1 MCVCDGFKP
10 FISSPSPPAAC
21 AAACTCAA
29 CACAACAAALFRR
42 RPPPA
47 PDRLLGGLPARPG
60 PAPAVAPCEAVGSPV
75 VCIGRLLAAEAIGW
89 SASPGVSSPA
99 HVRLSGESG
108 MSKSFRPEAGSE
120 WPTSPRPPVFSRT
133 ASVSKP
139 SPKRSFKNID
149 SESAFSM
156 PSSIFE
162 CCTCAFLGARSPCP
176 CDQRRHSQ
184 TEPERL
190 KMPATRPA
198 NSDPTT
204 DCPDSQSR
212 QGPAQYA
219 TAFFPSQ
226 RPLPHL
232 CRGADF
238 DVLLRHPGQ
247 SSAQSTT
254 ASKTVDDMSREGR
267 GYPYSFLL
275 VCSLRLQGTG
285 PTAKSVI
292 SPRNSRKKR
301 KRGAYLCSCLCGT
314 TLHPRVCPAVLHSRG
329 RCQCRWQH
337 SQLGYRF
344 STVSPCRAAAIYAG
358 WWSPARVLIS
368 SWLTATRGVQTPAT
382 LAAQPAATGWPTTL
396 CPLPLSSRF
405 PRSSGRVL

>member
-21 AAACTCAA
+21 AAACACAA

-176 CDQRRHSQ
+176 CAAASAAPHFTHEFAPLS
-184 TEPERL
+184 
-190 KMPATRPA
+190 
-198 NSDPTT
+198 
-204 DCPDSQSR
+204 
-212 QGPAQYA
+212 Y
-219 TAFFPSQ
+219 TAE
-226 RPLPHL
+226 
-232 CRGADF
+232 GAAS
-238 DVLLRHPGQ
+238 VAG
-247 SSAQSTT
+247 ST
-254 ASKTVDDMSREGR
+254 ASLDTN
-267 GYPYSFLL
+267 F
-275 VCSLRLQGTG
+275 RL
-285 PTAKSVI
+285 SV
-292 SPRNSRKKR
+292 
-301 KRGAYLCSCLCGT
+301 
-314 TLHPRVCPAVLHSRG
+314 
-329 RCQCRWQH
+329 
-337 SQLGYRF
+337 
-344 STVSPCRAAAIYAG
+344 RAALRQSMLVGGAL
-358 WWSPARVLIS
+358 PAY
-368 SWLTATRGVQTPAT
+368 
-382 LAAQPAATGWPTTL
+382 
-396 CPLPLSSRF
+396 
-405 PRSSGRVL
+405 